1 VTTPHSSGRVPTPRS
16 TGRCLA
22 RQKRGAERLARQAAK
37 RNGAAQR
44 AAGGVHTA
52 QRAEFHSAAGGV
64 HTASTRTHGQ
74 RTHSGPRPRH
84 RVPGHSASRAAR
96 LQSASPGHSGSRATP
111 QATQMPAR
119 RKLISR
125 VKGLSRELGAQ
136 EMPDNQTKF
145 EAHQRVS
152 NGTDGPVRA
161 APCSGIAVSRSS
173 QS

>member
-44 AAGGVHTA
+44 SGRSSTA

-84 RVPGHSASRAAR
+84 RVPGQG
-96 LQSASPGHSGSRATP
+96 LQSAS
-111 QATQMPAR
+111 TQMPAR

-136 EMPDNQTKF
+136 EMPDNHTKF

-152 NGTDGPVRA
+152 NGTDGPIRA
-161 APCSGIAVSRSS
+161 APCGGIAVSRSS